1 MKKRVTK
8 RRKISSS
15 GNKCCNN
22 NNNDDDMISSLPEP
36 ILHHILSFLP
46 TEDAVRTTALSKT
59 WNSAFKSSPVMI
71 LDQYSFQ
78 ESSYSKNTHKNFK
91 SIVQDFCKYV
101 DASIAARPGLTTVEK
116 FKLVV
121 NFHGSNSLSGDLDRW
136 LDFAVKNNVRDLV
149 LSYYYSSTTC
159 WSKVGEWRYL
169 LPWSLFRAISS
180 LESLDLFGCQF
191 FQFSKISDYYR
202 VHHKFSQRKLKLS
215 HVYIDQ
221 ETLQTLIS
229 QCRLLEELSIVSCKG
244 FESVTVSN
252 CPKLDSIDLY
262 LGRGSEIQIV
272 SISAPNLRSVSY
284 GGGIGSVHGSVMASH
299 ECCGN
304 VRVLKLHDTD
314 ITDEFLLR
322 VVPVFGRVEKME
334 IERCCLLESVR
345 ISSDRLSDLSVSE
358 CVRLRDIELDTRGL
372 SRFKMEGR
380 CDVRFI
386 RST

>member
-8 RRKISSS
+8 RRKTSSS

-22 NNNDDDMISSLPEP
+22 NNNYYDHDLISSLPES

-59 WNSAFKSSPVMI
+59 WNSAFKSSPVMV

-78 ESSYSKNTHKNFK
+78 ESAYSRKTHKNFK
-91 SIVQDFCKYV
+91 TIVQDFCKYV
-101 DASIAARPGLTTVEK
+101 EASIAGRPGLTSIEK

-121 NFHGSNSLSGDLDRW
+121 NFHGSNNLARDLDRW

-149 LSYYYSSTTC
+149 LSYYYSTTRRP
-159 WSKVGEWRYL
+159 KDEWRYV

-180 LESLDLFGCQF
+180 LESLDLFGCRF
-191 FQFSKISDYYR
+191 FQFSRISDYYGC
-202 VHHKFSQRKLKLS
+202 HKFSLRKLKLS

-229 QCRLLEELSIVSCKG
+229 RCRLLQELSIVTCKG

-252 CPKLDSIDLY
+252 CPKLDSVDLY
-262 LGRGSEIQIV
+262 LGRDSEVQIV
-272 SISAPNLRSVSY
+272 AISAPNLRSISY
-284 GGGIGSVHGSVMASH
+284 GGGVASVHGSVMASH
-299 ECCGN
+299 ESCGS
-304 VRVLKLHDTD
+304 VRELKLHDTD
-314 ITDEFLLR
+314 ITDEFLHR
-322 VVPVFGRVEKME
+322 VVPEFGRVEKME
-334 IERCCLLESVR
+334 IERCCLLEKVR
-345 ISSDRLSDLSVSE
+345 ISSDRLLDLSVSE
-358 CVRLRDIELDTRGL
+358 CGRLRVIELDTGVL
-372 SRFKMEGR
+372 SRLKTEGR
-380 CDVRFI
+380 CDVRFV